1 VTASARLFFVM
12 LAAMLGVLTQSGMT
26 AHAHSQSYGYL
37 NVSLD
42 GPKVAGKLEAAVR
55 DLDRLYR
62 LDGNGDGTITWGE
75 FRLREG
81 EITRAALQTISLS
94 VPSGACS
101 LAGLPALTD
110 SHGGET
116 YIVFPF
122 ASDCSA
128 SGGALD
134 VDYRLLFDIDAQHR
148 GLVSIATADGNSN
161 YVVTPAQP
169 HISLNQ
175 RETTLVAQAASYA
188 GHGVH
193 HILIGYD
200 HILFV
205 LTLLLGTAVQQRAQS
220 LARTFLET
228 AKVVTAF
235 TLSHSV
241 TLGLA
246 ALGFLDIP
254 SIVAESLIAAT
265 IALAAVNNVW
275 PFMTRKL
282 WLVAL
287 VFGLIHGVGFAS
299 VLTSL
304 GLPRD
309 NLLVSLLAF
318 NVGVEAGQLLVV
330 AVALPVIAIAVR
342 QGISRFA
349 VPAANGAITIA
360 ALLWLSDRA
369 LGTALMPF

>member
-1 VTASARLFFVM
+1 MNLRPL
-12 LAAMLGVLTQSGMT
+12 LAVIAALLGLAMQSGGN

-37 NVSLD
+37 HVSLD
-42 GPKVAGKLEAAVR
+42 GPVAAGRLEAAVR

-62 LDGNGDGTITWGE
+62 LDSNGDGQITWGE

-81 EITRAALQTISLS
+81 QVADAALRTISLS
-94 VPSGACS
+94 VPSGACR
-101 LAGLPALTD
+101 LTAQPVLTD

-116 YIVFPF
+116 YMVFPF
-122 ASDCSA
+122 TTDCSA
-128 SGGALD
+128 TSGRLD
-134 VDYRLLFDIDAQHR
+134 LDYRLLFDTDAQHR
-148 GLVSIATADGNSN
+148 GLVSIAAKDGNRN
-161 YVVTPAQP
+161 FVVTPSAP
-169 HISLNQ
+169 HVSVKPNETSLIQ
-175 RETTLVAQAASYA
+175 QALSYS
-188 GHGVH
+188 GHGAQ

-205 LTLLLGTAVQQRAQS
+205 LTLLLGTAVQQRSQS
-220 LARTFLET
+220 ISRTFLET

-235 TLSHSV
+235 TLSHSL

-246 ALGFLDIP
+246 ALGILNIP
-254 SIVAESLIAAT
+254 SVLAESLIAAT
-265 IALAAVNNVW
+265 IALAAVNNLW

-299 VLTSL
+299 VLADL

-318 NVGVEAGQLLVV
+318 NAGVEAGQLLVV
-330 AVALPVIAIAVR
+330 MVALPVIALAAR
-342 QGISRFA
+342 HGLGRFA
-349 VPAANGAITIA
+349 VPAANGAITVV